1 MHYLL
6 QNPTVSIYTANFVVG
21 SNKQSNLLIKDQT
34 ISGVLC
40 NIKLTKVSSHGRTF
54 WYPRVSNV
62 SKHTHTFYLIVVSSD
77 PVGFYSIGL
86 VILFIMYICIM
97 ECLGGE

>member
-1 MHYLL
+1 M
-6 QNPTVSIYTANFVVG
+6 SIYTTNFVVG

-34 ISGVLC
+34 ISGILC

-54 WYPRVSNV
+54 RYPRVSNV
-62 SKHTHTFYLIVVSSD
+62 STHTHTLNLIVVSSD

-86 VILFIMYICIM
+86 VIVFIMYICILITRCFM
-97 ECLGGE
+97 E

>member
-1 MHYLL
+1 M
-6 QNPTVSIYTANFVVG
+6 SIYTANFVVG

-62 SKHTHTFYLIVVSSD
+62 STHTHTLYLIVVNSD
-77 PVGFYSIGL
+77 RVWFYCIGL
-86 VILFIMYICIM
+86 AIVFIMYIYILITHCFM
-97 ECLGGE
+97 E